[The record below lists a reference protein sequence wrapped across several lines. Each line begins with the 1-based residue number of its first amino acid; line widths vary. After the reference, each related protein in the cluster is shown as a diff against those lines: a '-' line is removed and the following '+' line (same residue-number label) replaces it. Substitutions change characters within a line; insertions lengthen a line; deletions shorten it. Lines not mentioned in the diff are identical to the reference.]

1 MGAHDGAGEKST
13 SGVLRGCRLGLGN
26 GNLPV
31 CAFAQNI
38 ARGQLLAVRAEKKV
52 LSTRL
57 AIALDTR
64 GSRGA
69 ASADAM
75 SAVKKDIKDM
85 ATSVNV
91 GLANL
96 QKPSTQ
102 KSLKAKIRAR
112 LHFVVALVGLGV
124 VAAVGTYIAKR
135 GLPDIDPV
143 KVRGARA
150 ETKRAAVSPLPSLD
164 RAPNRKDGTP
174 GSEPRV
180 SWCLFLFL
188 TRAARMV
195 VVSPRRRR
203 SDAARVV
210 RGSRCLTHR
219 PVPFRHFRH
228 DPWKTRR
235 RCTRRSTRLVI

>member
-1 MGAHDGAGEKST
+1 M
-13 SGVLRGCRLGLGN
+13 
-26 GNLPV
+26 
-31 CAFAQNI
+31 
-38 ARGQLLAVRAEKKV
+38 
-52 LSTRL
+52 
-57 AIALDTR
+57 
-64 GSRGA
+64 RGA

-102 KSLKAKIRAR
+102 KSLKAKLRAR

-219 PVPFRHFRH
+219 PLPFRHFRH
-228 DPWKTRR
+228 DPRKTRR